1 MSKILVIS
9 DQHLGVQRVAGTTH
23 ESAQTLRE
31 YLHKRFK
38 ETLTLADDVIINGDL
53 FDSNRVATADLFETY
68 ETISDWLSQGKRAI
82 TLIAGNHDLSKDSQ
96 NLSSFELLAFLLRS
110 RYPGQVQYLQG
121 AGMVRDG
128 IYVISHVVNQE
139 HFNLELS
146 QVPEGTR
153 WLLLHCNMDNKYA
166 ADAEHSLNLDR
177 ARAKSLTAR
186 GIKIVMGHEHQGREL
201 MNGKVIV
208 VGNQFPSS
216 VSDALGPDTKRALVI
231 DGDSHEFVQTWS
243 AEDEGDGWFARID
256 WRELAGVE
264 EEGRGF
270 IRVEG
275 EATAEEAAEVVRAIS
290 AFRSKSKS
298 FVVANAVKVEALEG
312 MDELAESIEDIRSLD
327 VIEMLLA
334 ELDEPQVAVIRKLVA
349 LS

>member
-1 MSKILVIS
+1 MRIILIIS

-23 ESAQTLRE
+23 ESAQALRE
-31 YLHKRFK
+31 YLHKKFK

-68 ETISDWLSQGKRAI
+68 ETISNWLVGGKRAI
-82 TLIAGNHDLSKDSQ
+82 TMIAGNHDLSKSSQ
-96 NLSSFELLAFLLRS
+96 ELSSFELLAFLLRS
-110 RYPGQVQYLQG
+110 RYPSQVKYLQG

-128 IYVISHVVNQE
+128 IYAISHVTNNE
-139 HFNLELS
+139 IFDLELS
-146 QVPEGTR
+146 RVPEGVKF
-153 WLLLHCNMDNKYA
+153 LLLHANFDSKFA

-177 ARAKSLTAR
+177 AHAKALTAR

-201 MNGKVIV
+201 MNGKVII
-208 VGNQFPSS
+208 VGNNFPSS
-216 VSDALGPDTKRALVI
+216 VSDALGNDAKRALIV
-231 DGDSHEFVQTWS
+231 DGDTHKFVTTWT
-243 AEDEGDGWFARID
+243 ADDQEGWFARID
-256 WRELAGVE
+256 WRELSDVE

-275 EATAEEAAEVVRAIS
+275 EASAEEAAEVVRAIS

>member
-1 MSKILVIS
+1 MKTLIVS

-23 ESAQTLRE
+23 ESAQALRE
-31 YLHKRFK
+31 YLHKKFK
-38 ETLTLADDVIINGDL
+38 ETLTLADDVIVNGDL
-53 FDSNRVATADLFETY
+53 FDSNRVATADLLLTY
-68 ETISDWLSQGKRAI
+68 ETISDWVATGDRAI
-82 TLIAGNHDLSKDSQ
+82 TMIAGNHDLSKDSQ

-110 RYPGQVQYLQG
+110 RYPGRVEYLQG

-128 IYVISHVVNQE
+128 IYAISHVTNQE
-139 HFNLELS
+139 IFGLELS
-146 QVPEGTR
+146 RVPEGVKF
-153 WLLLHCNMDNKYA
+153 LCLHANFDSKFA

-177 ARAKSLTAR
+177 SQAKALTAR

-216 VSDALGPDTKRALVI
+216 VSDALGNDTKRALII
-231 DGDSHEFVQTWS
+231 DGSEHKFVTTWT
-243 AEDEGDGWFARID
+243 ADDQDGWFARID

-275 EATAEEAAEVVRAIS
+275 EASAEEAAGVVRAIS

-334 ELDEPQVAVIRKLVA
+334 ELDESQVALIRKLVA

>member
-1 MSKILVIS
+1 MIAVIS

-23 ESAQTLRE
+23 ESAQALRE
-31 YLHKRFK
+31 YLHRKFK

-53 FDSNRVATADLFETY
+53 FDSNRVATADLLKTY
-68 ETISDWLSQGKRAI
+68 ETISEWLDGGTRAI
-82 TLIAGNHDLSKDSQ
+82 TLIAGNHDLSKNSQ
-96 NLSSFELLAFLLRS
+96 ELSSFELLAFLLRS
-110 RYPGQVQYLQG
+110 RYPDQVQYLQG
-121 AGMVRDG
+121 ASWVGDG
-128 IYVISHVVNQE
+128 IYAVSHVTNQE
-139 HFNLELS
+139 CFDLELS
-146 QVPEGTR
+146 RVPEGVR
-153 WLLLHCNMDNKYA
+153 WLLLHANFDSKFA

-177 ARAKSLTAR
+177 AQAKALTAR

-201 MNGKVIV
+201 MNGKVII
-208 VGNQFPSS
+208 VGNQVPNS
-216 VSDALGPDTKRALVI
+216 VSDCLGNDTKRALII
-231 DGDSHEFVQTWS
+231 DGNEHKFVKTWS
-243 AEDEGDGWFARID
+243 ADDEGDGWFARVD
-256 WRELAGVE
+256 WRELSGVE

-275 EATAEEAAEVVRAIS
+275 DAGAEEASEVIRAIS

-312 MDELAESIEDIRSLD
+312 MGELAESIEDIRSLD